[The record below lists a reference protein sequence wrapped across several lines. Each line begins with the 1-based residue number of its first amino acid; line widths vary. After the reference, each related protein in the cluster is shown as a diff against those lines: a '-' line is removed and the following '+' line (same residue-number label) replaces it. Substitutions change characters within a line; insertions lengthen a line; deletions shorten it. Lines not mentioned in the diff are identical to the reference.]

1 MQVGTKPDGR
11 GEGMDAWA
19 SALAVGIF
27 TAIVAY
33 LAGKKDLSISSAA
46 TIWGLGILLSI
57 VFTGGVFLKK
67 PQDAI
72 FDGMRELVGT
82 YGFLGFVG
90 AVIGGLLGYLLGE
103 REANQST

>member
-1 MQVGTKPDGR
+1 
-11 GEGMDAWA
+11 MDAWA

-90 AVIGGLLGYLLGE
+90 AVIGGLLGYLFGE